1 MDEQPSQANLAD
13 LFTESSFAQFL
24 ADGVGET
31 SDQMITR
38 LASVVDANFFS
49 MMEDNVAAFKRLMT
63 YYRCA
68 MMEVETKFRVLDAEF
83 KLRHDRNPIDSI
95 QTRLKSVESLA
106 DKMIRRNYPLIM
118 ESMEKNIND
127 IAGVRVVCAF
137 PEDIFSLAES
147 LLAQDDVRLIKRSD
161 YVRNPKPNGYR
172 SLHLIVETPIFLEH
186 EKRLMKVEVQL
197 RTISMNFWAA
207 LEHQLRYKK
216 DFDPKETKEIGAELA
231 ELAEA
236 AAHLDNRMQAI
247 RNQLEGKE

>member
-1 MDEQPSQANLAD
+1 MSAISSDKDRIDSFSEVKLAH
-13 LFTESSFAQFL
+13 FL
-24 ADGVGET
+24 ADGVGES
-31 SDQMITR
+31 SDQMFAR
-38 LASVVDANFFS
+38 LASVADADFFHL
-49 MMEDNVAAFKRLMT
+49 MEDNILTFRRLMT

-95 QTRLKSVESLA
+95 QTRLKSIESLA
-106 DKMIRRNYPLIM
+106 DKMIRKNYPLSM

-137 PEDIFSLAES
+137 PEDIFALADA
-147 LLAQDDVRLIKRSD
+147 LLAQDDVRLVRRSD
-161 YVRNPKPNGYR
+161 YVKNPKPNGYR
-172 SLHLIVETPIFLEH
+172 SLHLIIETPIFLEH

-216 DFDPKETKEIGAELA
+216 NLNPEEAEAMSAELA
-231 ELAEA
+231 HLAESA
-236 AAHLDNRMQAI
+236 ARLDNRMQAI

>member
-1 MDEQPSQANLAD
+1 MDEKSTSTSILNP
-13 LFTESSFAQFL
+13 FTESGLAQFL

-31 SDQMITR
+31 SDQMIAR
-38 LASVVDANFFS
+38 LASVVDSSFFE
-49 MMEDNVAAFKRLMT
+49 MMQSDIAVFRRLMT

-68 MMEVETKFRVLDAEF
+68 MMEIETKFRVLDAEF

-95 QTRLKSVESLA
+95 KTRLKSVESLA
-106 DKMIRRNYPLIM
+106 DKMIRRNYPLTM
-118 ESMEKNIND
+118 ESMEQNIND
-127 IAGVRVVCAF
+127 IAGIRVVCAF
-137 PEDIFSLAES
+137 PEDIFALADA
-147 LLAQDDVRLIKRSD
+147 LLAQDDVRLVKRSD

-216 DFDPKETKEIGAELA
+216 DLDPAETEAISAELA
-231 ELAEA
+231 HLAES